1 MLKYEDIEIG
11 DVVCVRTESGD
22 MDVKTLGIVTH
33 KLEKSSYE
41 PMRVIEVRHHYYEL
55 HGKKVFAPKELIK
68 LTSRQ
73 VYHVMNLMGSWKHFE
88 NIQIKR

>member
-22 MDVKTLGIVTH
+22 MDVKTLGIVIH

-41 PMRVIEVRHHYYEL
+41 PMRVIEVKIGR
-55 HGKKVFAPKELIK
+55 A
-68 LTSRQ
+68 
-73 VYHVMNLMGSWKHFE
+73 HV
-88 NIQIKR
+88 